1 MYIRFARG
9 VFVRGTAH
17 FSARTCCRRFIFGLS
32 ALLSLVLALPQSIGE
47 DPFKFS
53 SAALEKAESKYGADT
68 RKRLES
74 WQGLL
79 ASDKKTDDMSK
90 LKLVNDYFNERIMF
104 VSDAQNWGVEDYWAT
119 PVEMLVKGRG
129 DCEDFAIAKYFSLQA
144 LGVSESKMRITYVQ
158 ASGHGPTNLAHMVLT
173 YYPTPAAVPLVLDNL
188 IPEIRPAAQR
198 PDLTPVYGFNGQGL
212 WLAKDRSSGNAAPRK
227 NNIGYWDKLMSRRG
241 RELD

>member
-1 MYIRFARG
+1 MRG
-9 VFVRGTAH
+9 SAD
-17 FSARTCCRRFIFGLS
+17 FSAQFSCRRWILSFS
-32 ALLSLVLALPQSIGE
+32 ALLPVILFLPQGLGE

-53 SAALEKAESKYGADT
+53 SATLEKAESKYGADT

-74 WQGLL
+74 WQALL
-79 ASDKKTDDMSK
+79 ASDKKGDDLSK
-90 LKLVNDYFNERIMF
+90 IKLVNDYFNERIMF

-144 LGVSESKMRITYVQ
+144 LGVPESKMRITYVQ
-158 ASGHGPTNLAHMVLT
+158 AAGHGPTNLAHMVLT

-188 IPEIRPAAQR
+188 IPEIRPASQR

-212 WLAKDRSSGNAAPRK
+212 WLARDRTSGNAAPRK
-227 NNIGYWDKLMSRRG
+227 NNISYWDKLMSRRG

>member
-1 MYIRFARG
+1 MQTAAKFPFKIR
-9 VFVRGTAH
+9 TKH
-17 FSARTCCRRFIFGLS
+17 FSLS
-32 ALLSLVLALPQSIGE
+32 LVVLLSLILFLPEGQGE

-53 SAALEKAESKYGADT
+53 TAALEKAETKYGPET

-74 WQGLL
+74 WQTLL
-79 ASDKKTDDMSK
+79 ASDKKTDDMTK
-90 LKLVNDYFNERIMF
+90 LKLVNDHFNNQIMF

-144 LGVSESKMRITYVQ
+144 LGVAESKMRISYVQ

-173 YYPTPAAVPLVLDNL
+173 YYPTPAAIPVVLDNL
-188 IPEIRPAAQR
+188 IPEIRSASQR

-212 WLAKDRSSGNAAPRK
+212 WLAKDRTSGNAAPRK

>member
-1 MYIRFARG
+1 MQTAAKLPAKMSAKHFA
-9 VFVRGTAH
+9 
-17 FSARTCCRRFIFGLS
+17 FSLV
-32 ALLSLVLALPQSIGE
+32 ALLPAILFLPEGVGD

-68 RKRLES
+68 RKRLEG
-74 WQGLL
+74 WQTLL

-90 LKLVNDYFNERIMF
+90 LKLVNDHFNNQIMF

-144 LGVSESKMRITYVQ
+144 LGVAESKMRITYVQ

-188 IPEIRPAAQR
+188 IPEIRLASQR

-212 WLAKDRSSGNAAPRK
+212 WLAKDRTSGNAAPRK